1 MFSGKTNTDLTLV
14 KYMTNEPNSNSFFND
29 LLWTFILALIFVIIA
44 AIFSGCTLFQKTQK
58 TKEEIKS
65 DSTSVKKVTETSS
78 KVDTSKTSSTNTK
91 ETVYYPQPI
100 IVPGKNGETKVVF
113 VPQTIRETGTE
124 EKQNFNYEDYRK
136 DLIDSMRIAN
146 LELALSK
153 QSETKT
159 SILGFGFWLGVS
171 LLGIVLIGLMV
182 MVLRMKSQFT
192 SINSLLTKK

>member
-1 MFSGKTNTDLTLV
+1 
-14 KYMTNEPNSNSFFND
+14 MTNEPNINSFFKD
-29 LLWTFILALIFVIIA
+29 LLTCLIIALITVVLCV
-44 AIFSGCTLFQKTQK
+44 IFSSCTLFQKTQK
-58 TKEEIKS
+58 TKEETRT

-100 IVPGKNGETKVVF
+100 IVPGKDGGTQVIF
-113 VPQTIRETGTE
+113 VPQKTTETGTE
-124 EKQNFNYEDYRK
+124 ERQNFNYEDYRK

-146 LELALSK
+146 LELQLSK

-171 LLGIVLIGLMV
+171 LVGIVLIGLMV
-182 MVLRMKSQFT
+182 MVLKMKSQFT
-192 SINSLLTKK
+192 SINNLLTKK